1 MVTKG
6 IGIPIKLLHESEGHV
21 VTVAAHVTTS
31 AERTNTML
39 DAQVEL
45 KSGETYRGD
54 LHDAEDNWN
63 VQLTDVTATARVRF
77 TVCTDRVRRQWVFVR
92 AGW

>member
-1 MVTKG
+1 MTD
-6 IGIPIKLLHESEGHV
+6 S
-21 VTVAAHVTTS
+21 
-31 AERTNTML
+31 
-39 DAQVEL
+39 QVEL

-63 VQLTDVTATARVRF
+63 VQLTDVTATARVRS
-77 TVCTDRVRRQWVFVR
+77 TMCTGRVRRQWVFVC